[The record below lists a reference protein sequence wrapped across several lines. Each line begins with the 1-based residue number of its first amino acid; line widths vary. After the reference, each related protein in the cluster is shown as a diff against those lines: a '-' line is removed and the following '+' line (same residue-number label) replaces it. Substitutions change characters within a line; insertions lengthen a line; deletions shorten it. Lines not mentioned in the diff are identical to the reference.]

1 MLHEKTGVRHRHL
14 IVAVLVNLV
23 ASWLIPPAIFANQ
36 AVLTRSYD
44 NFRSGANLHE
54 QSLTPTAISAHGLRK
69 AFSLR
74 MNGDDPRVEAQPLY
88 VPDLDFGHRQHHD
101 VVYLFSMGNKVYAF
115 DANTGHL
122 MWQVSLGKP
131 FIPDPR
137 DPVDIH
143 HINRSF
149 GILATPVIDRET
161 ETIYAVNWIVDEHG
175 DRQLKLNALQVR
187 DGKPAPGKQNPLPV
201 VGSSTNA
208 AGQQIRL
215 DQVQKQRAAL
225 LLVPL
230 GPTVS
235 PSAHKMLYV
244 ATTGDDS
251 PPWKPDATLGHHG
264 WVVAFDVTE
273 WKQVGAW
280 VATPS
285 SFGGGIWQSSQGPA
299 ADEEGNVYAMTSN
312 GGYLVNSQNGS
323 IQDFVGK
330 TDYAESFIRLS
341 FAGGSLKL
349 ADWFVPFQDSMRR
362 EWTPQEVAPFPKGWN
377 YRDQDLGSGGPLLP
391 PGTDLLIGADKDGV
405 VYVLDRHNLGK
416 AVGDFSKLK
425 VPPAFF
431 TFDPDR
437 SIPAYRNA
445 SASGD
450 LDFKPSAG
458 VKTHH
463 MHGSPVYWV
472 SDMHGPML
480 FAWGENAELRAFV
493 LSPSGRIQ
501 LLAHGSEIASADLAS
516 SPNSLGG
523 MPGGMLT
530 LSSNGGKDGVIW
542 ATAPLNGDANLQPV
556 PGIVRAYDAAKF
568 NPAGSSGSVPLKMR
582 LLWQQAG
589 FTFSKFC
596 PPVVADGRLLV
607 PTYDGSVDVYELNQ
621 P

>member
-1 MLHEKTGVRHRHL
+1 MLLEKTRVRHRHL
-14 IVAVLVNLV
+14 IVAVLVNLL
-23 ASWLIPPAIFANQ
+23 AFWLISPTIFANQ

-44 NFRSGANLHE
+44 NFRSGANIHE
-54 QSLTPTAISAHGLRK
+54 QSLTPAAISSRGLRK

-88 VPDLDFGHRQHHD
+88 MPDLDFGHGQHHD
-101 VVYLFSMGNKVYAF
+101 VVYLFSMRNQVYAF

-122 MWQVSLGKP
+122 LWQVSLGKP

-175 DRQLKLNALQVR
+175 DRQLRLNALQLR
-187 DGKPAPGKQNPLPV
+187 DGNPVSGKQNPLPV
-201 VGSSTNA
+201 VGSFTNA

-230 GPTVS
+230 GATVS

-244 ATTGDDS
+244 AITGDDS

-312 GGYLVNSQNGS
+312 GGYLVNSQSGN

-330 TDYAESFIRLS
+330 TDYAESFIKLS
-341 FAGGSLKL
+341 YAGGSLKL
-349 ADWFVPFQDSMRR
+349 VDWFAPFQDSMRR
-362 EWTPQEVAPFPKGWN
+362 EWAPQEVAPFPKGWN

-391 PGTDLLIGADKDGV
+391 PSTDLLIGADKDGV
-405 VYVLDRHNLGK
+405 VYVLDRRNLGRV
-416 AVGDFSKLK
+416 VGDFSKLK
-425 VPPAFF
+425 APPAFF
-431 TFDPDR
+431 TFDPNR

-445 SASGD
+445 SPSGD
-450 LDFKPSAG
+450 LDFKPSVG

-472 SDMHGPML
+472 SGMHGPML
-480 FAWGENAELRAFV
+480 FAWGENAELRAFA

-530 LSSNGGKDGVIW
+530 VSSNGGKDGVIW
-542 ATAPLNGDANLQPV
+542 ATAPLNGDANLEPV
-556 PGIVRAYDAAKF
+556 PGIVRAYDAANF
-568 NPAGSSGSVPLKMR
+568 EPAAGGGTSALKMR

-607 PTYDGSVDVYELNQ
+607 PTYDGRVDIYELNE

>member
-1 MLHEKTGVRHRHL
+1 MNTLAILLFELL
-14 IVAVLVNLV
+14 IAAFGL
-23 ASWLIPPAIFANQ
+23 AARADADQ

-44 NFRSGANLHE
+44 NARTGANTNE
-54 QSLTPTAISAHGLRK
+54 KSLTPIAISTHGLRK
-69 AFSLR
+69 AFSLK
-74 MNGDDPRVEAQPLY
+74 MESDDPRVEAQPLY
-88 VPDLDFGHRQHHD
+88 VPDVDFGNGQHRD
-101 VVYLFSMGNKVYAF
+101 AIYVFSMGNNVYSF
-115 DANTGHL
+115 DANSGTRL
-122 MWQVSLGKP
+122 WRVSLGKP

-149 GILATPVIDRET
+149 GILATPVIDRSAGI
-161 ETIYAVNWIVDEHG
+161 IYASNWIVDEHG
-175 DRQLKLNALQVR
+175 NRQLKLNALRLR
-187 DGKPAPGKQNPLPV
+187 DGKPPPEKQTPLGMTGTV
-201 VGSSTNA
+201 INA

-230 GPTVS
+230 DVTRV
-235 PSAHKMLYV
+235 SAHKILYV

-264 WVVAFDVTE
+264 WLLAFDVGQ

-280 VATPS
+280 LATPS

-299 ADEEGNVYAMTSN
+299 ADEQGNVYAMTSN
-312 GGYLVNSQNGS
+312 GGYLIDLAKHSS
-323 IQDFVGK
+323 QDFTGK
-330 TDYAESFIRLS
+330 TDYAESFVKLS
-341 FAGGSLKL
+341 YGDGLKL
-349 ADWFVPFQDSMRR
+349 IDWFAPFRDSVRR
-362 EWTPQEVAPFPKGWN
+362 EWSPQEVAPFPKGWN
-377 YRDQDLGSGGPLLP
+377 YQDEDLGSGGPLLP

-425 VPPAFF
+425 APPIFF

-437 SIPAYRNA
+437 NIPAYRNA
-445 SASGD
+445 SATND
-450 LDFKPSAG
+450 LDFKPSVG

-463 MHGSPVYWV
+463 MHGSPIYWV
-472 SDMHGPML
+472 SDDHGPML

-493 LSPSGRIQ
+493 LSTPGQ
-501 LLAHGSEIASADLAS
+501 VKLVAHGLEIASPDLAG

-530 LSSNGGKDGVIW
+530 LSADGGKDGVIW
-542 ATAPLNGDANLQPV
+542 ATAPLSGDANLEPV
-556 PGIVRAYDAAKF
+556 PGIIRAYDAARF
-568 NPAGSSGSVPLKMR
+568 DSATANGRLPRMR
-582 LLWQQAG
+582 LLWQGTG

-607 PTYDGSVDVYELNQ
+607 PTYDGRVDVYVLNR
-621 P
+621 PTH